1 MCVAFHCLVLQR
13 CITLLCCW
21 ALQIL
26 LWASNWWACVWAG
39 APSVVAEGGKQEHL
53 PALLLFACTRTR
65 KLQSSVPMVHSME
78 GVRAF
83 ASYVHVHLCVCVVPV
98 HLCVCM
104 CTRKLENGKVVLI
117 RKERGKQE
125 HRTPL
130 NTCHWTGFQLILVRQ
145 EFNFSFSPPTHLT

>member
-1 MCVAFHCLVLQR
+1 MCIAFHCLVLQR
-13 CITLLCCW
+13 CIALLCCW

-26 LWASNWWACVWAG
+26 LCASNWWACVWAG

-53 PALLLFACTRTR
+53 PALLLFACTGPR
-65 KLQSSVPMVHSME
+65 KWKSSVPME
-78 GVRAF
+78 GVRSF
-83 ASYVHVHLCVCVVPV
+83 ASNVHVHV

-130 NTCHWTGFQLILVRQ
+130 NTCHWTGFQLILVGQ

>member
-1 MCVAFHCLVLQR
+1 
-13 CITLLCCW
+13 
-21 ALQIL
+21 
-26 LWASNWWACVWAG
+26 
-39 APSVVAEGGKQEHL
+39 
-53 PALLLFACTRTR
+53 
-65 KLQSSVPMVHSME
+65 ME

-83 ASYVHVHLCVCVVPV
+83 ASYVHVR
-98 HLCVCM
+98 LCVCM

-130 NTCHWTGFQLILVRQ
+130 NTCHWTGFQLILVGQ